1 MNSSTPSNVA
11 CASPRAL
18 QGFAKGTGRRW
29 RPLARALS
37 ISLLSMA
44 LGACS
49 SPRTAGPAHEVSAG
63 SAATS
68 KRAQAM
74 ERSAAQAYAQ
84 GDLSQ
89 AAAQFQALALSY
101 TALAQTGPQALAWL
115 NWARVQAELGQPA
128 AAITAIR
135 RVLTLESLPASVQ
148 TLAHGRL
155 AALLIPSDTHAAAE
169 QLAQAQALCQNC
181 PEQSALYTLRAH
193 LDLLQNDAPAAKRTA
208 ASAMQSAQSS
218 ADLANALR
226 VSAKADLVMGPGFG
240 ALSNAIENTQ
250 KALTLDQG
258 LGAASRVNADLDLL
272 ARLYQANGDTANARH
287 HATLL
292 RQAQEAQTA
301 LRAPLGV
308 PASAPGAP
316 ARPAAATP

>member
-193 LDLLQNDAPAAKRTA
+193 LDLL
-208 ASAMQSAQSS
+208 
-218 ADLANALR
+218 
-226 VSAKADLVMGPGFG
+226 
-240 ALSNAIENTQ
+240 
-250 KALTLDQG
+250 
-258 LGAASRVNADLDLL
+258 